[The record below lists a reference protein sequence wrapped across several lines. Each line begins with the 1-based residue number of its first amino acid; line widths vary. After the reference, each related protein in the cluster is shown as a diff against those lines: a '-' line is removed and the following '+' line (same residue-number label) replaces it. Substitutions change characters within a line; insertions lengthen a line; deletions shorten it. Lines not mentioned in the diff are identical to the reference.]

1 MSAGKPLSKKKYD
14 LSQCREI
21 KMKRL
26 GLRIVFKEVLHGN
39 KESTLEIIDVVVI
52 GKRSDDEV
60 FNDVAKRLGL
70 KK

>member
-1 MSAGKPLSKKKYD
+1 
-14 LSQCREI
+14 
-21 KMKRL
+21 MKRL